1 MTRDQVITRLK
12 AHAGEIRRRGVQ
24 HLSLFG
30 STARGEARP
39 DSDVDVLIDVPADHK
54 FSLIDLADLR
64 VRLREITGVET
75 DVIVRDDLRPERRA
89 QIAKEAVEVF

>member
-1 MTRDQVITRLK
+1 MTRDQVIRRLK
-12 AHAGEIRRRGVQ
+12 AHAGEIRQRGVQ

-30 STARGEARP
+30 STARGNARP
-39 DSDVDVLIDVPADHK
+39 DSDVDVLIDIPAGRK